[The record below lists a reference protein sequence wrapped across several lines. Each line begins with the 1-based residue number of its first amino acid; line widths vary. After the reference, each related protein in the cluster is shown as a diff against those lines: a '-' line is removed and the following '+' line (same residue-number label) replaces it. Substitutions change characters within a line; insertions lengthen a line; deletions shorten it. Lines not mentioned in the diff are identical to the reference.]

1 MDGFLLLTFASL
13 AALTAVLE
21 LFKRRSSKLD
31 TTNREFLRFRANY
44 VLVYALM
51 MGRAPCF
58 APQHTLLADSAC
70 LSAFERPKRIP
81 ENAEEILDALVFAA
95 LRYCVAV
102 GSSCCVCSWRLA
114 ARAICLCAV
123 PVLWLR

>member
-21 LFKRRSSKLD
+21 LFKRKASKTD

-51 MGRAPCF
+51 MGR
-58 APQHTLLADSAC
+58 QSLLLGQA
-70 LSAFERPKRIP
+70 
-81 ENAEEILDALVFAA
+81 AA
-95 LRYCVAV
+95 LNV
-102 GSSCCVCSWRLA
+102 GCTILT
-114 ARAICLCAV
+114 
-123 PVLWLR
+123 